1 MWCVLMGE
9 CHTCVYVPTCVC
21 EWLCM
26 GNMHIYLHQ
35 KHPFTTH
42 HSNLFSA
49 NTPNEY
55 SARGLLTHFVVFFIL
70 ATITHG
76 IAVPSGLFVPCIVCG
91 ATYGRLVGLAVVTAL
106 PGSHMD
112 EGTYALLGAAS
123 FLGGAMR
130 STVSL
135 CVMLLELTGHLN
147 LLPLIMLV
155 LLVAKV

>member
-1 MWCVLMGE
+1 MGE